1 MLKNE
6 KVQLL
11 MDKQAQMKRDQNW
24 RVAIMQVSHAAGIL
38 VESQIG
44 GTEKRWHARDDLILQ
59 SYSQT
64 Q

>member
-38 VESQIG
+38 SL
-44 GTEKRWHARDDLILQ
+44 GTLVRRFASWDETFDK
-59 SYSQT
+59 
-64 Q
+64 

>member
-1 MLKNE
+1 
-6 KVQLL
+6 

-24 RVAIMQVSHAAGIL
+24 RVATMQVSHAAGIL

-44 GTEKRWHARDDLILQ
+44 GTEKRWQARDDLILQ